1 VGAEVV
7 TYTVV
12 IALVSPFYTGR
23 SMAHVAASRKER
35 VFFFLYGLT
44 AFIVATLSIISAFY
58 LFNQFLGHNT
68 SFPAAVIMTGLVFTM
83 GIFVL
88 YGGMQYVRSLRLGY
102 GRSKRED

>member
-1 VGAEVV
+1 
-7 TYTVV
+7 
-12 IALVSPFYTGR
+12 
-23 SMAHVAASRKER
+23 MAASRKER